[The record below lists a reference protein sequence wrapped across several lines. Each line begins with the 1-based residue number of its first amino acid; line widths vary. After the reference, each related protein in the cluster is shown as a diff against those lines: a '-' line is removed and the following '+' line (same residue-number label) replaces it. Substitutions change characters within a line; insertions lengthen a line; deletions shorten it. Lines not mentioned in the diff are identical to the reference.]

1 VRKTAIEVWNM
12 EKIDILNDDVNSGL
26 EDVHSVMRR
35 QFVASV
41 VAALLIAAIAGMIAM
56 RPVHHETAQIGAQ
69 RYAGIQQPT
78 FVTAPS
84 QRLASL
90 TKRTI
95 ELP

>member
-1 VRKTAIEVWNM
+1 
-12 EKIDILNDDVNSGL
+12 
-26 EDVHSVMRR
+26 
-35 QFVASV
+35 
-41 VAALLIAAIAGMIAM
+41 M